1 MIAYLSGAIEY
12 SHDDGEGWRNNIT
25 EWLAS
30 KLHHSVINPVEES
43 RLIISNT
50 DSHDYRNWKE
60 TDLERYKN
68 FINKFV
74 LRDIKAVTKEAN
86 YIICLWNKEVFK
98 GAGTHGEVTLA
109 FEHGI
114 PVYVVNQVPLTDLSG
129 WIIACSAEV
138 FKNFEEL
145 KLFLLRKFG

>member
-12 SHDDGEGWRNNIT
+12 SHDEGEGWRNNIT

-138 FKNFEEL
+138 FENFEEL

>member
-12 SHDDGEGWRNNIT
+12 SHDEGEGWRNNIT

-138 FKNFEEL
+138 FENFEEL
-145 KLFLLRKFG
+145 KLFLLRKFC